1 MRTGSGT
8 RDALMR
14 SILSAVADAAAS
26 ITSLTNL
33 ESAFLPVIIATS
45 ASSSAASDARRI
57 RVPRSDAM
65 DGRSGMISCSTL
77 DGVQCRRR
85 ESFSSRDA
93 LTLLTPLLR
102 DILPR
107 YPGKRILSRPLRSD
121 ILADARAKDM

>member
-65 DGRSGMISCSTL
+65 DGRSGITSCSTL

-93 LTLLTPLLR
+93 LTPLLR